1 MTTMQAPNNYAA
13 VPLYIIPMYTPFPYL
28 PAPHVPMTQ
37 VEAPPADAPSEKEHE
52 EAEEGTNVYYTGMDP
67 NATKEH
73 VVNVFNKF
81 GDVSDCKILIDRSV
95 NRCRGAGLVRF
106 ATRAQ
111 AEAAIEGLTGVV
123 LPNSL
128 NGSAMQLR
136 FADTPDQKVERR
148 HRNRK
153 LRAGGATKADHPH
166 TVKGRYDPLG
176 PHPPNRTPSPSGA
189 SPFSIALTENADSA
203 VPYYP
208 GPYGLPYSM
217 PPIMGPSLPIPSLSS
232 EGVPQYTLY
241 VTNLS
246 ATGDEGLLYQIFAVY
261 GAILSVKVAR
271 TISGQCKGYAFVN
284 FLRFE
289 EAANALMAVNGMMVD
304 EKPLIVTFASSK

>member
-1 MTTMQAPNNYAA
+1 MTTMQAPNNNYAA

-28 PAPHVPMTQ
+28 PPAPAPMPQADTK
-37 VEAPPADAPSEKEHE
+37 AAPADALSEPEH
-52 EAEEGTNVYYTGMDP
+52 EEGTNVYYTGMDP
-67 NATKEH
+67 NATKDY
-73 VVNVFNKF
+73 VINIFNKF

-136 FADTPDQKVERR
+136 FADTPDQKIERR
-148 HRNRK
+148 HRNRR
-153 LRAGGATKADHPH
+153 LRAGAKAEQPHP
-166 TVKGRYDPLG
+166 KARYDPLG
-176 PHPPNRTPSPSGA
+176 PHPPRTPSPSTA
-189 SPFSIALTENADSA
+189 SSVALTENAEA
-203 VPYYP
+203 VPYFP
-208 GPYGLPYSM
+208 APYGLPYSL
-217 PPIMGPSLPIPSLSS
+217 PPIMGPSLPVPSLSA

-246 ATGDEGLLYQIFAVY
+246 ATSDEGLLYQVFAVY

>member
-1 MTTMQAPNNYAA
+1 M
-13 VPLYIIPMYTPFPYL
+13 
-28 PAPHVPMTQ
+28 
-37 VEAPPADAPSEKEHE
+37 APPCSSEC
-52 EAEEGTNVYYTGMDP
+52 
-67 NATKEH
+67 
-73 VVNVFNKF
+73 
-81 GDVSDCKILIDRSV
+81 VSSCSRHARTLSS
-95 NRCRGAGLVRF
+95 
-106 ATRAQ
+106 
-111 AEAAIEGLTGVV
+111 LTCCT
-123 LPNSL
+123 
-128 NGSAMQLR
+128 Q

-189 SPFSIALTENADSA
+189 SPFSIALTDNADSA

-232 EGVPQYTLY
+232 VRSIFALCVCSSSHDPQEGVPQYTLY

-289 EAANALMAVNGMMVD
+289 VRHFFKLSHKYAHTPRRRLR
-304 EKPLIVTFASSK
+304 TH